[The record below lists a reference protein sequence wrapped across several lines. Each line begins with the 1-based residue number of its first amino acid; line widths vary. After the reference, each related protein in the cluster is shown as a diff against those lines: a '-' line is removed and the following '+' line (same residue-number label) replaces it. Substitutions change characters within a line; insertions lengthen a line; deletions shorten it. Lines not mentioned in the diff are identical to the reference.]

1 VDGGERTATDF
12 PQVNG
17 VTTTQGEGARVSTPS
32 QVSVWIGLDVG
43 KETHFADVLDNDGER
58 LFSRGISND
67 QADIEALIDRAGQH
81 GVPGLVIDQPGS
93 IAQLVLAVAARREV
107 PVAYVP
113 GLVMRRAADLYPGE
127 AKTDR
132 RDAYIIADTARTRR
146 KQVHWLDASSDELLA
161 QLRVLNG
168 FDTDLAEDQTR
179 VTNRLRD
186 ALTSIAPALERAL
199 GNRLQHA
206 GIRDLVAA
214 FPTLTALRA
223 AGPDAVRVTIARRSP
238 RIAGKTADAVAKAL
252 GAQDVTMPAEKAT
265 GRVIAELARELDRV
279 FQRRDALA
287 EEIEAVFLA
296 HPFGEILAS
305 LPGIGPRT
313 GARILAEIG
322 DGSGFASGAK
332 LASYAG
338 LAPVTRQSGTSLN
351 GESRSRRGNHRLKNA
366 MFLAAFASLRDPA
379 SKAFYDRKRAEGKR
393 HNAALICLARRR
405 CDVILAMLR
414 NREPYQP
421 GRKQAAEAA

>member
-1 VDGGERTATDF
+1 MA
-12 PQVNG
+12 
-17 VTTTQGEGARVSTPS
+17 TPS

-43 KETHFADVLDNDGER
+43 KESHFADVLDNDGER

-67 QADIEALIDRAGQH
+67 QADIEALLDQAGKH

-223 AGPDAVRVTIARRSP
+223 AGPDEVRATVARRSP
-238 RIAGKTADAVAKAL
+238 RIAGKTAEAVAKAL
-252 GAQDVTMPAEKAT
+252 AAQDVTMPAEKAT
-265 GRVIAELARELDRV
+265 GRVIAELAAELDRV
-279 FQRRDALA
+279 FQRRGAL
-287 EEIEAVFLA
+287 EKEIEEVFLA

-332 LASYAG
+332 LAAYAG

-351 GESRSRRGNHRLKNA
+351 AETRSRRGNHRLKNA

-414 NREPYQP
+414 NRKPYQP
-421 GRKQAAEAA
+421 DRSQAAKAA